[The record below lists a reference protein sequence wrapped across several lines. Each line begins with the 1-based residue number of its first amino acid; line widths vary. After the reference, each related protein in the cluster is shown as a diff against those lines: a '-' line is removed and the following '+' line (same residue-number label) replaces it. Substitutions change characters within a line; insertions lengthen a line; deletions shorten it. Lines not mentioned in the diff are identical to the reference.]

1 MKKEK
6 LHIIAPI
13 LSEISLKKNAFK
25 VPDNYFGTIED
36 DVVATI
42 NLQNLLSKNSTS
54 NFKAPNNYFDTI
66 EEITITKLKAEVIQ
80 TKEKSQLPDGYFD
93 TFEDLVL
100 TKIKKNEKV
109 ISIKRIAKY
118 FAPLAIAA
126 SLLLIFVLKTN
137 QKTVTFD
144 SLATTEIEQFV
155 ESGLIDIN
163 IENLAIA
170 FSDVEFPTKNITT
183 SISDEEVLAYLTIE
197 DLETIIY
204 ED

>member
-1 MKKEK
+1 MTKEK

-25 VPDNYFGTIED
+25 VPENYFSTIED
-36 DVVATI
+36 DVFATI
-42 NLQNLLSKNSTS
+42 SLENMLQKDSTS
-54 NFKAPNNYFDTI
+54 NFKTPTDYFDTI
-66 EEITITKLKAEVIQ
+66 EEITIAKLKAEVIQ
-80 TKEKSQLPDGYFD
+80 NKEKSQLPDGYFD
-93 TFEDLVL
+93 TIEDLVL

-126 SLLLIFVLKTN
+126 SLLLIFVLQTN

-144 SLATTEIEQFV
+144 SLATTEIEQFI

-170 FSDVEFPTKNITT
+170 FSDVEYPTKNITT
-183 SISDEEVLAYLTIE
+183 SMSDEEVLEYLTIE

-204 ED
+204 DD